1 MGGWVEERYEALSR
15 MAGLMERMGYEWG
28 LAEAKYLEAFA
39 FYPIRA
45 EPLYRI
51 ARHWYD
57 AKQYEVALLFASR
70 AYSVPFPTQVRL
82 FINPDIYEF

>member
-1 MGGWVEERYEALSR
+1 MGGWIEERSDALSR
-15 MAGLMERMGYEWG
+15 WAGLKERMGYEWG
-28 LAEAKYLEAFA
+28 LAEATYLEAFA
-39 FYPIRA
+39 FNPIRA

-57 AKQYEVALLFASR
+57 AKQYEVALLFALR
-70 AYSVPFPTQVRL
+70 AYRIPFPTQVRL